1 MRIALSVLVCV
12 MAGACERGSKQMPVK
27 HDPPAL
33 TDPIALARVE
43 HEQRGKLSAR
53 SSASPRAGTRG

>member
-27 HDPPAL
+27 HDRPL
-33 TDPIALARVE
+33 
-43 HEQRGKLSAR
+43 
-53 SSASPRAGTRG
+53 